1 MRAFIIDDDA
11 SIRRMLSRCLPLWGW
26 EAVEQPSVAAAT
38 AAFAEKRPELALC
51 DVDLPDGDGVA
62 LALTFR
68 KADAGLRLVLMSG
81 NPENL
86 ERARLNGL
94 TACLQKPFELAELR
108 ALIEDEAMTRARFR
122 RASSG

>member
-11 SIRRMLSRCLPLWGW
+11 SIRRMLSRCLSLWGW

-62 LALTFR
+62 LAQTLR
-68 KADAGLRLVLMSG
+68 KADADLRLVVMSG

-86 ERARLNGL
+86 ARARLNGF

-108 ALIEDEAMTRARFR
+108 ALIEDETMTKSR
-122 RASSG
+122 

>member
-1 MRAFIIDDDA
+1 MRAFVIDDDA

-38 AAFAEKRPELALC
+38 AAFAERRPELALC

-68 KADAGLRLVLMSG
+68 KADAALRLVIMSG

-86 ERARLNGL
+86 KRARLNGL

-108 ALIEDEAMTRARFR
+108 VLVGDETI
-122 RASSG
+122 